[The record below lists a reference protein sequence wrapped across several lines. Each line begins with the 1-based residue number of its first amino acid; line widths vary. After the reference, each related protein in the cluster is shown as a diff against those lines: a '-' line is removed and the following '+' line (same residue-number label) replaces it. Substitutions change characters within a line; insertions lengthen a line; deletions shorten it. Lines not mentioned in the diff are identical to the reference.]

1 MGSHEAAPRPW
12 ARWRK
17 TPRPIQSCPAD
28 PAQLARMEAALVAM
42 PELTREIFMMRRFDN
57 LPYHRIA
64 RRLGI
69 TTDQVEAHMA
79 CAIKTLGRAARGEEV
94 P

>member
-1 MGSHEAAPRPW
+1 MWWGCGTARIAEPQRPV
-12 ARWRK
+12 
-17 TPRPIQSCPAD
+17 QSCPAD
-28 PAQLARMEAALVAM
+28 PAQLVRMEAALVAM

-69 TTDQVEAHMA
+69 TTGHVEAHMA

-94 P
+94 R

>member
-1 MGSHEAAPRPW
+1 MGAREAALRWW

-17 TPRPIQSCPAD
+17 PPRPIPSCPAD
-28 PAQLARMEAALVAM
+28 LAQLARMEAALVAM

-64 RRLGI
+64 RGLGT
-69 TTDQVEAHMA
+69 TTDQVETHLAGT
-79 CAIKTLGRAARGEEV
+79 IKTLGRAARGEEV
-94 P
+94 